1 MAFGDENLFL
11 NGAFSIICAPI
22 WCLWFGLLCSLSLE
36 SLIFKGV
43 LLFLLDGI
51 YFAPFLTP

>member
-1 MAFGDENLFL
+1 MNQKGAQPKFNAF
-11 NGAFSIICAPI
+11 I
-22 WCLWFGLLCSLSLE
+22 WCNNIKNQRSLLLK

-43 LLFLLDGI
+43 LLFILNGI

>member
-1 MAFGDENLFL
+1 MIK
-11 NGAFSIICAPI
+11 NGAIMIFYALF
-22 WCLWFGLLCSLSLE
+22 WCFQVVCCYALSLE

-43 LLFLLDGI
+43 LLFILNGI